1 MVFFQDGICDEISYT
16 VSRLVQ
22 GLSSHRKFARLG
34 YSVAL
39 CQVKKDIF
47 IVQSQFSHNQI
58 KTDET
63 FFLINNV
70 KKKSVSK
77 VHTQ

>member
-1 MVFFQDGICDEISYT
+1 MDYLICFFFQEGICDEISYT

-39 CQVKKDIF
+39 CQVKGHF
-47 IVQSQFSHNQI
+47 FMVQSQLFSHNQI
-58 KTDET
+58 KADET
-63 FFLINNV
+63 FSSD
-70 KKKSVSK
+70 K
-77 VHTQ
+77 